1 MGWRKEVK
9 MNVKT
14 DSGRKK
20 TQKSRAGRTAL
31 RLLVS
36 LAAGGAAG
44 FGISWAVYAAR
55 VGMRETTEHLNLAF
69 LENAWIFQTAFFLAL
84 TAVSL
89 IFLRKAVAS
98 LRNGTD
104 EELDRA
110 GEYQNTAMAAISADI
125 ILQFLLFGLA
135 ADGSNPG
142 LLLSVGLFLGFC
154 VVILFLEAAL
164 VNQIQKANKKKKGDI
179 GSLRFHRDW
188 LESCDEAE
196 RLGIYK
202 ASYKSFQVMNSL
214 CPVMEAAALLGKI
227 MFDTGNF
234 PIILVTVLWAVQT
247 GVYCFYS
254 AQYDRRGAGE

>member
-1 MGWRKEVK
+1 
-9 MNVKT
+9 MNAKT

-20 TQKSRAGRTAL
+20 TQKSRMGRTAL
-31 RLLVS
+31 RLLIS

-44 FGISWAVYAAR
+44 FGISWAVYSAR
-55 VGMRETTEHLNLAF
+55 GGMRETAENLSLAF
-69 LENAWIFQTAFFLAL
+69 QENAWIFQTAFFFVL

-98 LRNGTD
+98 LQKGTD

-110 GEYQNTAMAAISADI
+110 GEYQNTAMMANIADM

-135 ADGSNPG
+135 ADGSNSR
-142 LLLSVGLFLGFC
+142 LLLSVVLFLGFC
-154 VVILFLEAAL
+154 IVILFLEASL
-164 VNQIQKANKKKKGDI
+164 VRQIQKADPMKRGDI
-179 GSLRFHRDW
+179 GSLRFNWDW

-202 ASYKSFQVMNSL
+202 ASWKSFQVMNSL
-214 CPVMEAAALLGKI
+214 CPVIEAVALLGKI

-234 PIILVTVLWAVQT
+234 PIILVTILWAVQT

>member
-1 MGWRKEVK
+1 
-9 MNVKT
+9 MNAKK

-20 TQKSRAGRTAL
+20 IQKSGMGRSAL

-36 LAAGGAAG
+36 LAEGGAAG
-44 FGISWAVYAAR
+44 FGISWAVSSAR
-55 VGMRETTEHLNLAF
+55 GGMRETAENLSLAF
-69 LENAWIFQTAFFLAL
+69 QESAWIFQTAFFLVL

-98 LRNGTD
+98 LQKGTD

-110 GEYQNTAMAAISADI
+110 GEYQNTAMMANIADM

-135 ADGSNPG
+135 ADGSNPRM
-142 LLLSVGLFLGFC
+142 LLSVALFLGFC
-154 VVILFLEAAL
+154 IVILFVEAAL
-164 VNQIQKANKKKKGDI
+164 VQQIQKANPMKRGDI
-179 GSLRFHRDW
+179 GSLRFNRDW

-202 ASYKSFQVMNSL
+202 ASWKSFQVMNSL
-214 CPVMEAAALLGKI
+214 CPVMEAVALLGKI

-234 PIILVTVLWAVQT
+234 PIILVTFLWAVQT